1 MDSSELYFFDNTTR
15 EPLKVLHFFRMM
27 QSPETEE
34 IACYFYNR
42 LEKKG
47 VRWVS
52 YHFEGKAERVEPD
65 ASVLKII
72 EEVEQNG
79 A

>member
-1 MDSSELYFFDNTTR
+1 
-15 EPLKVLHFFRMM
+15 MM
-27 QSPETEE
+27 PSPETEQ

-42 LEKKG
+42 LEKNG

-65 ASVLKII
+65 PAVVKFMQ
-72 EEVEQNG
+72 EVEQNG
-79 A
+79 DA